1 MIIDRDSNPKDT
13 VYYIAACT
21 MEIISLNK
29 YKYNVDEVFNILK
42 ARYNDSLEYTVYL
55 LSLNFLFLINKI
67 SIGKEDLLNVYKAFS
82 Y

>member
-21 MEIISLNK
+21 MEIISSN
-29 YKYNVDEVFNILK
+29 KYNVDDVFQILK
-42 ARYNDSLEYTVYL
+42 ERYNYSLEYTVYL

-67 SIGKEDLLNVYKAFS
+67 SIGKEGFIKCL
-82 Y
+82 